1 MIANDYNPL
10 LLNKWV
16 INKDKRRM
24 YMQTV
29 VFGKIIEKRH
39 EIDAKVKTIEEDGN
53 KKIVYT
59 AKPEK
64 KVTEE
69 IVGYKEILRFDGE
82 PRYNSN
88 VYDFFNF
95 STEDKFNIAE
105 NEVVKKEEEIFRADL
120 NEVHLRTN
128 KVLETRELYKDEIEN
143 VHQTYVED
151 FNEQMIISNER
162 MKSYCDLH
170 KLVYGETDAIELF
183 KLVYPDDVYEIK
195 DGKMIVKEKDL
206 SEYAGRLIIDGYG
219 NYPVAS
225 IDWNGS
231 TIGKAISTK

>member
-1 MIANDYNPL
+1 
-10 LLNKWV
+10 
-16 INKDKRRM
+16 
-24 YMQTV
+24 MQTV

-69 IVGYKEILRFDGE
+69 IIGYKEILRFDGE

-88 VYDFFNF
+88 VYGFFNF

-120 NEVHLRTN
+120 NEIHLRTN
-128 KVLETRELYKDEIEN
+128 KVLETRELYKDEIDN
-143 VHQTYVED
+143 VYQTYVED
-151 FNEQMIISNER
+151 FNEQMIVSNER

-170 KLVYGETDAIELF
+170 KLAYEETDAIELF
-183 KLVYPDDVYEIK
+183 KLVYPEEEYEIK

-206 SEYAGRLIIDGYG
+206 PVYAGRLLIDGYG
-219 NYPVAS
+219 NYPVS
-225 IDWNGS
+225 SVTWCDY
-231 TIGKAISTK
+231 TIGEAISTE

>member
-1 MIANDYNPL
+1 
-10 LLNKWV
+10 
-16 INKDKRRM
+16 
-24 YMQTV
+24 MQTV

-82 PRYNSN
+82 PRYNSR
-88 VYDFFNF
+88 DFLWGV
-95 STEDKFNIAE
+95 SSYHGEFNINE
-105 NEVVKKEEEIFRADL
+105 DEVVKIEKEIFRADL
-120 NEVHLRTN
+120 NEMHLRTY

-151 FNEQMIISNER
+151 FNEQMIVSNER

-170 KLVYGETDAIELF
+170 KLAYGETDAIELF
-183 KLVYPDDVYEIK
+183 KLVYPEEEYEIK

-206 SEYAGRLIIDGYG
+206 LGYAGRLLIDGYG
-219 NYPVAS
+219 NYPVS
-225 IDWNGS
+225 SVNWCDC
-231 TIGKAISTK
+231 TIGEAISTK